1 METKA
6 RIKLHLL
13 LSFVCFQVENS
24 TFACCRCRRRRCCR
38 RSCRCR
44 RCRRCRCRRC
54 SCRCRRCRR
63 CSRVSLLLLP
73 PLGNLIFDKVDLF
86 SKLPP
91 VSFRSSR
98 KEKKSSHLNQDFF
111 LSGTIRM
118 MKWKKWR
125 TSAGS
130 SFIFTL
136 FSHGSSLARTNR
148 IKANF

>member
-38 RSCRCR
+38 RSCRCSR
-44 RCRRCRCRRC
+44 

-148 IKANF
+148 SKANF

>member
-44 RCRRCRCRRC
+44 RCRC
-54 SCRCRRCRR
+54 

-111 LSGTIRM
+111 CVGNDKNDEVEKIENFCWL
-118 MKWKKWR
+118 
-125 TSAGS
+125 
-130 SFIFTL
+130 L
-136 FSHGSSLARTNR
+136 FHLHFVLAR
-148 IKANF
+148 IVSSEDES